1 MGEENR
7 AARGKRVALGELI
20 ISSFRSRWLTACV
33 CLVVVLGY
41 PALRSQP
48 AGLHDPMQFVSGLN
62 PSNDDERV
70 VVAQIKMYRELIN
83 VGEQTNAEFSRSR
96 DCFASSTLA
105 LDGFKRMISNAEYR
119 GLLLREFNA
128 RNVDKEI
135 MQQYGQV
142 ALEANYPRGDAGRLK
157 FCGKDERLQLMA
169 AQFAKHSGMWDSALR
184 ERGR

>member
-7 AARGKRVALGELI
+7 VARGKRMAWGSLLC
-20 ISSFRSRWLTACV
+20 SSSGSRWMAACV
-33 CLVVVLGY
+33 CLAAVLGY
-41 PALRSQP
+41 PTLRDQP
-48 AGLHDPMQFVSGLN
+48 ADPHDPMQFVSGLN

-70 VVAQIKMYRELIN
+70 VVTQIKMYRELLN

-128 RNVDKEI
+128 QNVDKEI

-142 ALEANYPRGDAGRLK
+142 ALEANYPRGDAGRLR